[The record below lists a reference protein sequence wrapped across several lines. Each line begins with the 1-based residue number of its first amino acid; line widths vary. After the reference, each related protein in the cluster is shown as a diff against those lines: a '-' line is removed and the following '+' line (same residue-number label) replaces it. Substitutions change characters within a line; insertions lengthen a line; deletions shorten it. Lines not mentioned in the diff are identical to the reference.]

1 MAKRHLRQG
10 GDFMLGEVINPYHLQ
25 VASFIMINIILGL
38 SIYITLS
45 SGQLSLGNAGFM
57 GIGAYTSALLTIHY
71 DVPIIIGIIA
81 GALVAGICGILI
93 GIPSLRLTGVYLA
106 IATLGFGEVIRVFF
120 VNWESLTNGA
130 VGISGIP
137 HIGRELFRFFKEA
150 GFDPGMIGLKN
161 NQFVYLLVLIL
172 LVVINILLVWFLIR
186 QKNSRVGRAFA
197 SIKMDEKAAEAM
209 GINVTYYKVLSFTQG
224 AVLSGFAGALFA
236 HVMAY
241 ISPADFSYHR
251 AVEILIFAVFGGSEV
266 IWGAVFGATFMT
278 IMPEVLRFIS
288 EYRYVIYGLILILMM
303 AFRPQG
309 LIDVSILQRLKFM
322 LPKRRS
328 SHGSKYKKHQ

>member
-1 MAKRHLRQG
+1 
-10 GDFMLGEVINPYHLQ
+10 MLGELINPYYLQ

-38 SIYITLS
+38 SIYVTLS

-57 GIGAYTSALLTIHY
+57 GIGAYTSALLTINY

-81 GALVAGICGILI
+81 GAVVAGIVGILI

-120 VNWESLTNGA
+120 VNWESITRGA
-130 VGISGIP
+130 IGISGIP
-137 HIGRELFRFFKEA
+137 QIGRELFGVFREA
-150 GFDPGMIGLKN
+150 GFDPSTIGLRN
-161 NQFVYLLVLIL
+161 NQFVYILVLI
-172 LVVINILLVWFLIR
+172 ILLLITLFLIWFLIR
-186 QKNSRVGRAFA
+186 QSKSRVGRAFA

-209 GINVTYYKVLSFTQG
+209 GINITYYKVLSFAQG

-236 HVMAY
+236 HVMGF

-251 AVEILIFAVFGGSEV
+251 AVEILIFAIFGGSEV
-266 IWGAVFGATFMT
+266 IWGSIFGATFMT
-278 IMPEVLRFIS
+278 IMPEALRFIS

-309 LIDVSILQRLKFM
+309 LIDVSFVQWFKKKKLS
-322 LPKRRS
+322 KRGAD
-328 SHGSKYKKHQ
+328 HGSKNQKHI